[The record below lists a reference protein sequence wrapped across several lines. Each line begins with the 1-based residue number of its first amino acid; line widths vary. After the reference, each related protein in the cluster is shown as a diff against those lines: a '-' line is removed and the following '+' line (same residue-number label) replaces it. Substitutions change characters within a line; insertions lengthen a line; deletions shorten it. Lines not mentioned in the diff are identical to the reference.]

1 MTTRSN
7 MKQHA
12 KITGLPEMMRWFNVS
27 MYDCKHCKPQEA
39 QDSAQG
45 GDDFEENEVGQEMT
59 RIKRDVERS
68 FGEAVTTID

>member
-1 MTTRSN
+1 MHSN

-39 QDSAQG
+39 QDPAQG
-45 GDDFEENEVGQEMT
+45 VYDCEANEVGKEM
-59 RIKRDVERS
+59 IEI
-68 FGEAVTTID
+68 A